1 MSANI
6 GMRLDDY
13 RARSPSPI
21 DAQREDALVSLLQS
35 QAVGTNGR
43 AFILDRTGKMIV
55 SSAPD
60 GDPVVQSAVAAL
72 ARHTAPSGLP
82 EAAIEFQFD
91 HVTEK
96 PLSRETWL
104 TYATPYRDDS
114 AGRDWILVTAMP
126 EAFYL
131 AGLRV
136 ANSRSAMVL
145 AVALVFSLVL
155 AAALAS
161 MVTAPLR
168 RMANATRMM
177 ARGDLSVRVQ
187 GSKLEELGALAAT
200 FNDMA
205 AKLKKSFDDLVGEV
219 EMRKSR
225 ERELQES
232 EARLRASE
240 ERWRLVFENSTLGIM
255 LTDHDHRFLAT
266 NRALQTMI
274 GYTAQEL
281 QKLSPVDLIAEEERE
296 GARRRL
302 AELRDGQAG
311 QLRGR
316 DALSA
321 KGRLADLG
329 QHVRLDHSRR
339 REQPAD
345 LYCHRHRHHR
355 PAQGGK
361 RTAAVRHLS
370 RRSREAQSH
379 RLLGHEYQDRRAVL
393 VRRRNG
399 ASSASTRKRRSC
411 PIRSISI
418 WFIRKIAPRSRRT
431 ASGRCGTKSPMT
443 FCFALCCA
451 TGRSSTFTPSASRRS
466 RSQVRWSS
474 TSA

>member
-1 MSANI
+1 M
-6 GMRLDDY
+6 
-13 RARSPSPI
+13 
-21 DAQREDALVSLLQS
+21 
-35 QAVGTNGR
+35 
-43 AFILDRTGKMIV
+43 
-55 SSAPD
+55 
-60 GDPVVQSAVAAL
+60 
-72 ARHTAPSGLP
+72 
-82 EAAIEFQFD
+82 
-91 HVTEK
+91 
-96 PLSRETWL
+96 
-104 TYATPYRDDS
+104 
-114 AGRDWILVTAMP
+114 
-126 EAFYL
+126 
-131 AGLRV
+131 

-145 AVALVFSLVL
+145 ALALVFSLVL

-168 RMANATRMM
+168 RMANATRTI

-205 AKLKKSFDDLVGEV
+205 AKLQKSFDDLVGEV

-255 LTDHDHRFLAT
+255 LSDHDHRFLAT

-281 QKLSPVDLIAEEERE
+281 LKLSPVDHHCRGGTRR
-296 GARRRL
+296 GAPPSRR
-302 AELRDGQAG
+302 ASCGQAG

-361 RTAAVRHLS
+361 RTAADRHLS

-393 VRRRNG
+393 VRGGMAHLRPPPGNNAAVLSGLSRPG
-399 ASSASTRKRRSC
+399 SSG
-411 PIRSISI
+411 
-418 WFIRKIAPRSRRT
+418 RSRR
-431 ASGRCGTKSPMT
+431 ARGGQPPGGAEQR
-443 FCFALCCA
+443 AL
-451 TGRSSTFTPSASRRS
+451 
-466 RSQVRWSS
+466 
-474 TSA
+474 